1 MRLGRTMEYPK
12 TSRTLLDHVVH
23 GNEAAWYTFYNRYQ
37 GIVLEVAIRW
47 GHLSQEDAEDVL
59 QNIMSDFFSMRET
72 FVFDSGK
79 AKFRT
84 FFGRIIA
91 NKVIDFQR
99 KNSRE
104 YVPFDDGI
112 ATELSDHSR
121 ELDEVNR
128 IIMSNWSQ
136 VLLDDLREKF
146 NQRVSAATF
155 QAFQLFALQE
165 RPVDKVADFL
175 GCTVNQVYQAKKRC
189 MSVLDDILRDFHK
202 EDPDL
207 PEQTL
212 KEVFL
217 AFMDGREDIRERV
230 EESPT
235 P

>member
-1 MRLGRTMEYPK
+1 MEYPK
-12 TSRTLLDHVVH
+12 TSRTLLDHVVN
-23 GNEAAWYTFYNRYQ
+23 GDEAAWYTFYNRYRD
-37 GIVLEVAIRW
+37 IVLEVATRW
-47 GHLSQEDAEDVL
+47 GHLSLEDAEDVL
-59 QNIMSDFFSMRET
+59 QSVMSGFFGLRES
-72 FVFDSGK
+72 FVFNAGK

-121 ELDEVNR
+121 ELEELNR
-128 IIMSNWSQ
+128 IIMGNWSQ

-146 NQRVSAATF
+146 NQRVNAATY
-155 QAFQLFALQE
+155 QAFQLFAIQE
-165 RPVDKVADFL
+165 RPVEKVADFL

-189 MSVLDDILRDFHK
+189 MGVLDDILREFHK

-207 PEQTL
+207 PEKTL

-217 AFMDGREDIRERV
+217 AFMDGREDIRGMR
-230 EESPT
+230 EEAST

>member
-1 MRLGRTMEYPK
+1 MEYPK
-12 TSRTLLDHVVH
+12 TSRTLLDHVVN
-23 GNEAAWYTFYNRYQ
+23 GDEAAWYTFYNRYRD
-37 GIVLEVAIRW
+37 IVLEVATRW

-59 QNIMSDFFSMRET
+59 QSVMSGFFGLRES
-72 FVFDSGK
+72 FVFNSGK

-112 ATELSDHSR
+112 ATELSDHLQ
-121 ELDEVNR
+121 ELDELNR
-128 IIMSNWSQ
+128 IIMGNWSQ

-146 NQRVSAATF
+146 NQRVNAATY
-155 QAFQLFALQE
+155 QAFQLFAIQE
-165 RPVDKVADFL
+165 RPVEKVADFL
-175 GCTVNQVYQAKKRC
+175 GCTVNKVYQAKKRC
-189 MSVLDDILRDFHK
+189 MGVLDDILREFHK

-207 PEQTL
+207 PEKTL
-212 KEVFL
+212 QEVFL
-217 AFMDGREDIRERV
+217 AFMDGREDIRGMR
-230 EESPT
+230 EEAST